1 MDQVLK
7 ALADFYNEDPE
18 AFELPP
24 NRIKHS
30 QGTSLHQ
37 QAD

>member
-18 AFELPP
+18 AFELPQQNQAQP
-24 NRIKHS
+24 RDVS
-30 QGTSLHQ
+30 TSTS
-37 QAD
+37 